1 VVRLYRAVRSVD
13 EWFLFNEHVRTA
25 RGGEMTRSSP
35 IRVMLVDDHAMVR
48 RGLTA
53 FLLAFDDLQLVGE
66 ASNGQEAVRLCEQ
79 LEPDVILMDLVMPEM
94 DGAAATRI
102 IRKRHPQIQVLA
114 LTSFKEK
121 DLVQTA
127 LDAGAIGYLLKNIS
141 TAELADAIREAHA
154 GRPTL
159 APEASQALVLA
170 EGLERM
176 GHALLDAPPDASTL
190 PEILRQHVPDIFKDS
205 HIEIQHFVDA
215 QVLLRHPD
223 GWLPRLTPVWKWL
236 RKVPE
241 THCLLPA
248 APAPWA
254 DHRTTEAAIV
264 ATPIIDVETGQ
275 AIGGIYVSPTRNPE
289 VVLAWTAA
297 VESLAARI
305 ASTLHGAQ
313 VYAQTLA
320 QQRVEQELALAGQ
333 IQASFLPEVLPDL
346 PGWQIAAMLEPARET
361 SGDFYDFIALP
372 GGRLGILIA
381 DVANKGMG
389 AALYMALC
397 RTLIRTYAGEH
408 PTEPDLVLSATNR
421 RLLMDARA
429 GLFVTAFYGVI
440 DPASGMLAYCNAGHN
455 PPLLLGGRSGSP
467 VRELGRT
474 GMALGAVEDQAWQ
487 QSTVRIAP
495 DDVLVLYTDGITEA
509 QDPEGNFFGAGR
521 LLGSLQASLHSSEGE
536 TPWAQGIQDALL
548 AEIHTFVGSAP
559 QFDDITLVVL
569 ARNALAATFNGQ
581 GPPRTE

>member
-1 VVRLYRAVRSVD
+1 MVSLQQA
-13 EWFLFNEHVRTA
+13 LAHPN
-25 RGGEMTRSSP
+25 GGEMTRSNP

-48 RGLTA
+48 RGLAA
-53 FLLAFDDLQLVGE
+53 FLLTFDDLELVGE
-66 ASNGQEAVRLCEQ
+66 ASSGQEAVRLCEQ

-94 DGAAATRI
+94 DGAAATRA
-102 IRKRHPQIQVLA
+102 IRERYPQIQVLA
-114 LTSFKEK
+114 LTSFKEE

-141 TAELADAIREAHA
+141 TAELADAIRDAHA

-176 GHALLDAPPDASTL
+176 GRALLDAPPDASTL
-190 PEILRQHVPDIFKDS
+190 PEILREHVPNIFADS
-205 HIEIQHFVDA
+205 HIEIQHFA
-215 QVLLRHPD
+215 GEQVLLRHPD
-223 GWLPRLTPVWKWL
+223 GWLQDLTGVWSWL
-236 RKVPE
+236 REVPE
-241 THCLLPA
+241 THCLLPST
-248 APAPWA
+248 PAPWT
-254 DHRTTEAAIV
+254 DHRATDAAIV
-264 ATPIIDVETGQ
+264 TAPIIDIETGQ
-275 AIGGIYVSPTRNPE
+275 AIGGIYVSPYRNPE
-289 VVLAWTAA
+289 VALAWTSAI
-297 VESLAARI
+297 ESVAARI

-346 PGWQIAAMLEPARET
+346 PGWQIAATLEPARET

-372 GGRLGILIA
+372 DGRLGVLIA

-397 RTLIRTYAGEH
+397 RTLLRTYAAEH
-408 PTEPDLVLSATNR
+408 PTQPELVLSATNR

-455 PPLLLGGRSGSP
+455 PPLFLSAQDGNLI
-467 VRELGRT
+467 RELHRT
-474 GMALGAVEDQAWQ
+474 GMALGAVEDQSWQ
-487 QSTVRIAP
+487 QSTVQIAP
-495 DDVLVLYTDGITEA
+495 GDLLLLYTDGITEA
-509 QDPEGNFFGAGR
+509 QDPNGSFFGADR
-521 LLGSLQASLHSSEGE
+521 LLGSLQASLHSSKGE
-536 TPWAQGIQDALL
+536 TAGAQSIQDALL
-548 AEIHTFVGSAP
+548 AEIHAFVSSAP
-559 QFDDITLVVL
+559 QFDDITLVVI
-569 ARNALAATFNGQ
+569 ARNALSSTDNDRATSRG
-581 GPPRTE
+581 E

>member
-1 VVRLYRAVRSVD
+1 
-13 EWFLFNEHVRTA
+13 
-25 RGGEMTRSSP
+25 MTRSSP

-66 ASNGQEAVRLCEQ
+66 ASDGQEAVRLCEQ

-102 IRKRHPQIQVLA
+102 IRKRYPQIKVLA

-176 GHALLDAPPDASTL
+176 GRALLDAPPDASTL
-190 PEILRQHVPDIFKDS
+190 PQILREHVPDIFADS
-205 HIEIQHFVDA
+205 QIEIQHFVSS

-223 GWLPRLTPVWKWL
+223 GWLADLTPVWSWL
-236 RKVPE
+236 RAVPE
-241 THCLLPA
+241 THCLLPSM
-248 APAPWA
+248 PAPWA
-254 DHRTTEAAIV
+254 DHPAIDGAIV
-264 ATPIIDVETGQ
+264 VAPIIDIETGQ
-275 AIGGIYVSPTRNPE
+275 AIGGIYVSPYRNPE
-289 VVLAWTAA
+289 VVLAWTSAI
-297 VESLAARI
+297 ESLAARI

-313 VYAQTLA
+313 VYAQTRA

-346 PGWQIAAMLEPARET
+346 PGWQIAAVLEPARET

-372 GGRLGILIA
+372 GGRLGFLIA

-397 RTLIRTYAGEH
+397 RTLIRTYAAEH
-408 PTEPDLVLSATNR
+408 PSEPELVLSATNR

-440 DPASGMLAYCNAGHN
+440 DPDTGTLVYCNAGHN
-455 PPLLLGGRSGSP
+455 PPLLLSARDRSP
-467 VRELGRT
+467 VRELRRT
-474 GMALGAVEDQAWQ
+474 GIALGAVEDQAWQ
-487 QSTVRIAP
+487 QSTVQIAP
-495 DDVLVLYTDGITEA
+495 GDVLLLYTDGITEA
-509 QDPEGNFFGAGR
+509 QDPNGSFFGADR
-521 LLGSLQASLHSSEGE
+521 LFGSLQASLYSSTGE
-536 TPWAQGIQDALL
+536 APNAQAIQDALL
-548 AEIHTFVGSAP
+548 AEIHAFVGNAP
-559 QFDDITLVVL
+559 QFDDITSVVL
-569 ARNALAATFNGQ
+569 ARNALPATVNGREASH
-581 GPPRTE
+581 GE